1 MLVFRPTCKLHVR
14 AQLTVR
20 HIGYITW
27 VATRTLQIF
36 NRGWCWAYSDVSYAI
51 SLLQDLV
58 LYTSNSFRLNA
69 RSKLRLA
76 LGRGL
81 GDALLDLFFGK
92 DLYRVVGKDVTE
104 T

>member
-1 MLVFRPTCKLHVR
+1 V
-14 AQLTVR
+14 
-20 HIGYITW
+20 
-27 VATRTLQIF
+27 
-36 NRGWCWAYSDVSYAI
+36 I

-76 LGRGL
+76 LGGGL
-81 GDALLDLFFGK
+81 GDALLDFFFGK
-92 DLYRVVGKDVTE
+92 DLYRVVGEDVAE